1 MPTLRDVETA
11 MRRMLEQ
18 NQSRW
23 QRQPSRE
30 VTLENYPHLARYMD
44 PLLLKAINKTEPEWD
59 GVHSWKQKRTTI

>member
-18 NQSRW
+18 SQSRW

-44 PLLLKAINKTEPEWD
+44 PLLLKAINKTEWD